1 MSTSPTP
8 TVRRSVTEKKKI
20 LADWQ
25 QSTLAMKEFCHE
37 RDISLSGLKTWI
49 KQFGIGRKRHPRKKA
64 SAQFISIVPDRPLP
78 INSPFAELQL
88 PSGIRLAINQPV
100 TADFLR
106 ELIDAAR

>member
-1 MSTSPTP
+1 
-8 TVRRSVTEKKKI
+8 
-20 LADWQ
+20 
-25 QSTLAMKEFCHE
+25 MKEFCQE

-64 SAQFISIVPDRPLP
+64 SAQFISIVPDRSLP

-88 PSGIRLAINQPV
+88 PGGTRLAINQPV

-106 ELIDAAR
+106 ELIDAR